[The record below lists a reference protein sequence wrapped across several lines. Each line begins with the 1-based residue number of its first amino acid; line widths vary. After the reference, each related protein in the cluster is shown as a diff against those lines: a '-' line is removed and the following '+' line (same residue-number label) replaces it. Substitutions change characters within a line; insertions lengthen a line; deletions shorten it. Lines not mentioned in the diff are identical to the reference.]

1 MKEPERIPL
10 DPSTPKPS
18 DSEVKKI
25 PMPPLYPESMTD
37 DVVSGEQVFLNFI
50 QKAKAS
56 KKKYEEEKQ
65 ERLTKSSDN
74 D

>member
-1 MKEPERIPL
+1 MKEPKRIPL
-10 DPSTPKPS
+10 DPTTPKPS
-18 DSEVKKI
+18 EVDKI

-56 KKKYEEEKQ
+56 KQKYEEEKQ
-65 ERLTKSSDN
+65 QRLTKSSEN